1 MSAYILPATVKRA
14 RQRQRE
20 HDAAEG
26 GWWCKACH
34 REGRG
39 KIAAGKCFV
48 YELTESMLAL
58 YRQQQE
64 RAKASPGVQLWAAPR
79 VQQAGPR
86 GGLAGAPGQGRHSR
100 RS

>member
-1 MSAYILPATVKRA
+1 MSTYILPATAKRA
-14 RQRQRE
+14 RRRQRE
-20 HDAAEG
+20 HDVAEG
-26 GWWCKACH
+26 GWWCKQCH

-48 YELTESMLAL
+48 YELTESVLAV

-64 RAKASPGVQLWAAPR
+64 RAKRGPGVQMWAL
-79 VQQAGPR
+79 QAGPP
-86 GGLAGAPGQGRHSR
+86 GGLAGATEGRHSR